1 MRRITRATA
10 FVAVLALALA
20 ACGGN
25 DATDDTE
32 APGGAETT
40 EDAEGAATDEAGTE
54 EEQAV
59 GDPGELELV
68 NEGTLTICSDI
79 PYPPFEFE
87 DSSAPSGYSGFD
99 IDLVQEIA
107 DRLDL
112 ELEVL
117 EVGFDGLQSG
127 ATLAAGQ
134 CDLAAS
140 AMTITEDRAENLNFS
155 DPYYDSLQSLVVPAD
170 SDVTSLEDL
179 AGQSLGVQRGT
190 TGAMFAQ
197 ENAPE
202 DTEIVEFSSGPD
214 LFTAMQ
220 AGQVAAGLQ
229 DLPVNIERVEQ
240 DDEFQIV
247 AEFDT
252 GEQYGFAAA
261 LGNDALTDAV
271 NATLQEMRDD
281 GTYDEIYDRYFSV
294 D

>member
-10 FVAVLALALA
+10 FVAALALA
-20 ACGGN
+20 VTACGGN
-25 DATDDTE
+25 DDAADDPTE
-32 APGGAETT
+32 ATEADTTEEAGAE
-40 EDAEGAATDEAGTE
+40 DAATEEGEEAA
-54 EEQAV
+54 AV
-59 GDPGELELV
+59 DPAELDLV
-68 NEGTLTICSDI
+68 NEGTLTVCSDI

-107 DRLDL
+107 DRLGL

-140 AMTITEDRAENLNFS
+140 AMTITEERAQNLAFS
-155 DPYYDSLQSLVVPAD
+155 DPYYDSLQSLVVLAD
-170 SDVTSLEDL
+170 SDITSLEDV
-179 AGQSLGVQRGT
+179 AGQSIGVQRGT

-197 ENAPE
+197 ENAPD
-202 DTEIVEFSSGPD
+202 DTEIIEFSSGPD

-220 AGQVAAGLQ
+220 AGQIVAGLQ

-240 DDEFQIV
+240 DENFQIV

-261 LGNDALTDAV
+261 LGNDDLIDAV
-271 NATLQEMRDD
+271 NAAQQEMRDD
-281 GTYDEIYDRYFSV
+281 GTYDEFYERYFSV

>member
-32 APGGAETT
+32 AAGGAETT